1 MEEQN
6 IIIETQMMIRKPI
19 TEVFNAFIN
28 PNITT
33 NFWFTKSNGML
44 EEGKTI
50 EWTWEMYNFS
60 TNIFVKK
67 IITNTKI
74 VIEWENPI
82 TTIEFEF
89 LELSEHKT
97 YVIIKNYGFDANDPN
112 LIKSIIDKTGGFTTV
127 LDGLK
132 AYLEHNINLNL
143 IGDKF
148 PNELNIH

>member
-19 TEVFNAFIN
+19 VEVFDAFIN

-33 NFWFTKSNGML
+33 NFWFSKSSGRL
-44 EEGKTI
+44 EENETI
-50 EWTWEMYNFS
+50 EWTWKMYNFS
-60 TNIFVKK
+60 TKVFVKE
-67 IITNTKI
+67 IIANKKI
-74 VIEWENPI
+74 VIEWENPT
-82 TTIEFEF
+82 TTIVFEF

-97 YVIIKNYGFDANDPN
+97 YVTIKNYGFDVDDLN
-112 LIKSIIDKTGGFTTV
+112 LIQSIIDKTGGFTTV

-143 IGDKF
+143 IEDKF
-148 PNELNIH
+148 PSELNKH

>member
-19 TEVFNAFIN
+19 VEVFDAFIN

-33 NFWFTKSNGML
+33 NFWFSKSSGRL
-44 EEGKTI
+44 EENETI
-50 EWTWEMYNFS
+50 EWTWKMYNFS
-60 TNIFVKK
+60 TKVFVKE
-67 IITNTKI
+67 IIANKKI
-74 VIEWENPI
+74 VIEWENPT
-82 TTIEFEF
+82 TTIVFEF
-89 LELSEHKT
+89 LELSEYKT
-97 YVIIKNYGFDANDPN
+97 YVTIINYGFDVDDPN

-143 IGDKF
+143 IEDKF
-148 PNELNIH
+148 PSELNKH

>member
-19 TEVFNAFIN
+19 VEVFDAFIN

-33 NFWFTKSNGML
+33 NFWFSKSSGRL
-44 EEGKTI
+44 EENETI
-50 EWTWEMYNFS
+50 EWTWKMYNFS
-60 TNIFVKK
+60 TKVFVKE
-67 IITNTKI
+67 IIANKKI
-74 VIEWENPI
+74 VIEWENPT
-82 TTIEFEF
+82 TTIVFEF

-97 YVIIKNYGFDANDPN
+97 YVTIKNYGFDVDDPN
-112 LIKSIIDKTGGFTTV
+112 LIQSIIDKTGGFTTV

-143 IGDKF
+143 IEDKF
-148 PNELNIH
+148 PSELNKH